1 MCPLPIKKKPTV
13 TEDKRSR
20 CLSTQKSDGKEKSD
34 RKEKLDRKEKSDRK
48 DTPEKSADNSTK
60 KSEKSETNCYFCD
73 KSHDLD
79 LCSAFIN
86 ATYEDKKTFMLKN
99 GLCYRCLER
108 GHIAKGC
115 KNSKKCR
122 KCERRHPTAFH
133 KEVPAEKEA
142 STEMAVSH
150 LTKSGSSSKA
160 TMIVPVWVFHKNDM
174 ANKRLVYAML
184 DTQSDTTF
192 VTEETCEELGITGVS
207 TRLKLSTMSSTN
219 EVIASQRINGL
230 RICGFSETEDIQLP
244 TVYTRESI
252 PVNRSH
258 IPTGRIAQ
266 NWKHLEPISRNMPQ
280 STLNINVG
288 LLIGYNC
295 ARALA
300 PLEVIVGDCCE
311 PYGQR
316 TPLGWSIVGV
326 TERETSDDFG
336 GVCHRLSA
344 AETLKKNENSGS
356 TLSFRP
362 AVKEVICPQQVIRTL
377 ERDFAEDV
385 TGKPYSFEDI
395 KFLKILDEGVR
406 IRKDGHYEMP
416 LPMKEFPALQ
426 NNFKTALQRT
436 KKLQPKLERDEQF
449 REHYVT
455 FMNNMIE
462 QGYAEPA
469 PKQTSSE
476 VWYIPH
482 HGVYHPRKPHKIRVV
497 FDASA
502 MHKGV
507 CLNKRLLQGPDLTNN
522 LTGVLCRFRKEPV
535 AVMCDIEQMFYQFGV
550 SEQHRDYLRFLWWKH
565 GDSKLELEEYRMTV
579 HLFGAT
585 SSPGC
590 ANYGLKKLAEEAT
603 ETFGEDVA
611 NFIRH
616 NFYVDDGL
624 VSLPD
629 ASLATSLLKRTTL
642 ACASRGL
649 RLHKFVSNSPEV
661 RKEFGR
667 PADES
672 SEKVH
677 LSENGDTERALGIIW
692 NTQDDYFSFIVRE
705 NLSIRP
711 TRREILSAVCSIYD
725 PLGFLSPAVLE
736 GKLILQEMCRDKLD
750 WDCELPEDLGP
761 RWKDWVDSLKEIEN
775 LQVPRCYKP
784 VDFGKVEKAELHN
797 FSDASFT
804 AYGQCSY
811 LRLINTDGQVHCS
824 LVMGKSRVAPL
835 KAVSIPRLEL
845 TAALVSVKISKLL
858 SEELQFE
865 NLTNFYWT
873 DSQVVLG
880 YIANEAKRFHV
891 FVANRVQ
898 QIRDSTEVDQWHFVR
913 GEENP
918 ADEASRGLKTSDIK
932 SSSRWLKGPEF
943 LWKRSLPSEIPKLS
957 ISEDD
962 PEVKANV
969 MSLTADEDWNILTAL
984 TKISC
989 FSKACRVVALCLR
1002 WSKSRK
1008 PNLDFVQELEHAKKV
1023 IIRLIQEESF
1033 GREKAAIAQCKVNG
1047 DGVVRKEVRQRNEKV
1062 KRVSNLYRLDPFI
1075 DDEGIMRV
1083 GGRIRR
1089 ADMPF
1094 NMKHPAIIP
1103 KRTGMTTLLIRHYHE
1118 KVHHQG
1124 RPATVNAIRNAGMWI
1139 IGGSSAVAHYLRQ
1152 CVTCRK
1158 LFGSTAIQKMSDL
1171 PEERLNPSPPFTHC
1185 GMDMFGPFLV
1195 KEGRKELK
1203 RYGVIFTCMASRAV
1217 HLETTNSMETDSFLN
1232 ALRRLIAVR
1241 GPVRSLSCDCGSNFI
1256 GAERELAKALQDK
1269 RVEEHLQEQGCT
1281 FKFNPPHA
1289 SHMGGVWE
1297 RQIRSVRRILSRLL
1311 DQSGT
1316 NLDDESLRTFCCEA
1330 AAIVNS
1336 RPLTVENLNDPL
1348 GGVPISPNQLLTMKS
1363 GVVLPPPGSF
1373 ERPDLYAR
1381 KRWKRVQY
1389 LANEFWHQWK
1399 REFLHTLQP
1408 RQKWTK
1414 PQRNFQVGD
1423 IVLMVEENQPR
1434 NVWPL
1439 ARVESISEAADGKV
1453 RRVKIRLANRNID
1466 NKGLRQREPT
1476 TLERPI
1482 HKLVL
1487 LVEQKELEQQPA

>member
-1 MCPLPIKKKPTV
+1 MSDTEKEYDPKDVKDDGPEDTEEEDMDDTENEVTTGSTAGDSAAATDKEPGETTHEGPPIENSGVTNDDAQEKSGEGDPKVKPDGEQGTRSSGRTRQLTEKGKEHTLQLKQKAFRNALSQWKRSATDIEVSIAEAETTEQLRTLRPVAEQVISAVSDAYAELDVVDPDNEADFRKLDSAQEHYSKIGTLISERHKDINLEIRSTRSSVSRASRKSKRSTKSSSASSRVKAASAASDAASLQIRLQTLQEENAKKIQIAKLTGELEELQTRRELETAKAKVRAIEEYEDLERRSDFLDDLDAPPMDIVDRYLDSFVAQPDKLPEENSRDPAPQTRRSLNPEATEFRPQNTTGDLVVAMQGFAEQVALSRLPPPEPEIFTGDPLRYPAWKASFQTLIDRKRIPPDEKMFYLTKYLEGDALKAVNGFILTAGDEQSYIQAKKVLDKRYGDSFLVANAFRNQLNEWPKIASKDGPGLQSFTDILNQCLTAMRTLEGLQILDDSHENQKLVQKLPEWMVHRWSRIVADHRQREGKFPKFEMFVRFLEKETLIANDPVFATRNSNAIKKKPTV
-13 TEDKRSR
+13 KEDRRSR

-34 RKEKLDRKEKSDRK
+34 RKEQLDQKKSDRK

-79 LCSAFIN
+79 LCSAFTN

-416 LPMKEFPALQ
+416 LPMKEFPVLQ

-522 LTGVLCRFRKEPV
+522 LIGVLCRFRKEPV
-535 AVMCDIEQMFYQFGV
+535 AVMC
-550 SEQHRDYLRFLWWKH
+550 
-565 GDSKLELEEYRMTV
+565 
-579 HLFGAT
+579 
-585 SSPGC
+585 
-590 ANYGLKKLAEEAT
+590 GL
-603 ETFGEDVA
+603 
-611 NFIRH
+611 
-616 NFYVDDGL
+616 GL
-624 VSLPD
+624 
-629 ASLATSLLKRTTL
+629 
-642 ACASRGL
+642 
-649 RLHKFVSNSPEV
+649 
-661 RKEFGR
+661 
-667 PADES
+667 
-672 SEKVH
+672 
-677 LSENGDTERALGIIW
+677 
-692 NTQDDYFSFIVRE
+692 
-705 NLSIRP
+705 
-711 TRREILSAVCSIYD
+711 
-725 PLGFLSPAVLE
+725 
-736 GKLILQEMCRDKLD
+736 
-750 WDCELPEDLGP
+750 
-761 RWKDWVDSLKEIEN
+761 
-775 LQVPRCYKP
+775 
-784 VDFGKVEKAELHN
+784 
-797 FSDASFT
+797 
-804 AYGQCSY
+804 
-811 LRLINTDGQVHCS
+811 
-824 LVMGKSRVAPL
+824 
-835 KAVSIPRLEL
+835 
-845 TAALVSVKISKLL
+845 
-858 SEELQFE
+858 
-865 NLTNFYWT
+865 
-873 DSQVVLG
+873 
-880 YIANEAKRFHV
+880 
-891 FVANRVQ
+891 
-898 QIRDSTEVDQWHFVR
+898 
-913 GEENP
+913 
-918 ADEASRGLKTSDIK
+918 
-932 SSSRWLKGPEF
+932 
-943 LWKRSLPSEIPKLS
+943 
-957 ISEDD
+957 
-962 PEVKANV
+962 
-969 MSLTADEDWNILTAL
+969 
-984 TKISC
+984 
-989 FSKACRVVALCLR
+989 
-1002 WSKSRK
+1002 
-1008 PNLDFVQELEHAKKV
+1008 
-1023 IIRLIQEESF
+1023 
-1033 GREKAAIAQCKVNG
+1033 
-1047 DGVVRKEVRQRNEKV
+1047 
-1062 KRVSNLYRLDPFI
+1062 LY
-1075 DDEGIMRV
+1075 E
-1083 GGRIRR
+1083 
-1089 ADMPF
+1089 
-1094 NMKHPAIIP
+1094 
-1103 KRTGMTTLLIRHYHE
+1103 
-1118 KVHHQG
+1118 
-1124 RPATVNAIRNAGMWI
+1124 
-1139 IGGSSAVAHYLRQ
+1139 
-1152 CVTCRK
+1152 
-1158 LFGSTAIQKMSDL
+1158 
-1171 PEERLNPSPPFTHC
+1171 
-1185 GMDMFGPFLV
+1185 
-1195 KEGRKELK
+1195 
-1203 RYGVIFTCMASRAV
+1203 
-1217 HLETTNSMETDSFLN
+1217 
-1232 ALRRLIAVR
+1232 
-1241 GPVRSLSCDCGSNFI
+1241 
-1256 GAERELAKALQDK
+1256 
-1269 RVEEHLQEQGCT
+1269 
-1281 FKFNPPHA
+1281 
-1289 SHMGGVWE
+1289 
-1297 RQIRSVRRILSRLL
+1297 
-1311 DQSGT
+1311 
-1316 NLDDESLRTFCCEA
+1316 
-1330 AAIVNS
+1330 
-1336 RPLTVENLNDPL
+1336 
-1348 GGVPISPNQLLTMKS
+1348 
-1363 GVVLPPPGSF
+1363 
-1373 ERPDLYAR
+1373 
-1381 KRWKRVQY
+1381 
-1389 LANEFWHQWK
+1389 
-1399 REFLHTLQP
+1399 
-1408 RQKWTK
+1408 
-1414 PQRNFQVGD
+1414 
-1423 IVLMVEENQPR
+1423 
-1434 NVWPL
+1434 
-1439 ARVESISEAADGKV
+1439 
-1453 RRVKIRLANRNID
+1453 
-1466 NKGLRQREPT
+1466 
-1476 TLERPI
+1476 
-1482 HKLVL
+1482 
-1487 LVEQKELEQQPA
+1487 